1 MSEDFLTRWS
11 RRKRD
16 AVDTEQAKGPLVGPP
31 VGPHVGAPGERDIIP
46 ENAVFENVTPSVDGS
61 EKATPPESAFDLK
74 SLPPIES
81 ITAATD
87 IRPFLAP
94 GVPAE
99 IARAALR
106 RAWSAD
112 PRVRD
117 FVGLA
122 DYDWDYHTPGSAA
135 GFGPL
140 EMTDELRRMVARILG
155 DIVDTDAP
163 ERSDQ
168 PATGTQRVEEP
179 SRPAGEAKRVA
190 ALDEGITE
198 PRNGPQDRVGS
209 VTVTETTASAALQ
222 NETSRDQPSRSPIR
236 RGHGRALPK

>member
-1 MSEDFLTRWS
+1 MNEDFLTRWS

-16 AVDTEQAKGPLVGPP
+16 PTETEQAKVPQ
-31 VGPHVGAPGERDIIP
+31 VGAPGEYDKIAENAIP
-46 ENAVFENVTPSVDGS
+46 ENAKSVEPVDAI
-61 EKATPPESAFDLK
+61 EPTFDLK
-74 SLPPIES
+74 SLPSVES

-94 GVPAE
+94 GVPVE

-112 PRVRD
+112 RRIRD

-140 EMTDELRRMVARILG
+140 EMTDELRQMVARIRG
-155 DIVDTDAP
+155 DIVDTDTSKKP
-163 ERSDQ
+163 GE
-168 PATGTQRVEEP
+168 PTTGTECMEESLP
-179 SRPAGEAKRVA
+179 LGAEAKSVVA
-190 ALDEGITE
+190 GNKIPPLDLPVDHT
-198 PRNGPQDRVGS
+198 GS
-209 VTVTETTASAALQ
+209 VTETTASAALQ
-222 NETSRDQPSRSPIR
+222 HVTPQDQAPRSPIR

>member
-16 AVDTEQAKGPLVGPP
+16 PTETEQTNS
-31 VGPHVGAPGERDIIP
+31 APNERDTIAEAAI
-46 ENAVFENVTPSVDGS
+46 
-61 EKATPPESAFDLK
+61 PESAKSVEAIEPPPEPPFDLK
-74 SLPPIES
+74 NLPSIES

-94 GVPAE
+94 GVPAD

-106 RAWSAD
+106 RAWSSD
-112 PRVRD
+112 PRIRD

-140 EMTDELRRMVARILG
+140 EMTDELRRMVARIMG
-155 DIVDTDAP
+155 DVVDTDTPETVRKPASGIECVEETPPPRAEADPPGAP
-163 ERSDQ
+163 GERMQ
-168 PATGTQRVEEP
+168 PAEFHSNQGSATTLDMTA
-179 SRPAGEAKRVA
+179 SA
-190 ALDEGITE
+190 ASQHTT
-198 PRNGPQDRVGS
+198 PQDRVRQLA
-209 VTVTETTASAALQ
+209 E
-222 NETSRDQPSRSPIR
+222 R
-236 RGHGRALPK
+236 RGHGTALPK

>member
-16 AVDTEQAKGPLVGPP
+16 ALETEQAES
-31 VGPHVGAPGERDIIP
+31 APGEPDTHPGEAVP
-46 ENAVFENVTPSVDGS
+46 ENAAPVEAIKPV
-61 EKATPPESAFDLK
+61 TPPEPAFDLK

-94 GVPAE
+94 GVPLE

-106 RAWSAD
+106 RAWSSD
-112 PRVRD
+112 PRIRD

-140 EMTDELRRMVARILG
+140 EMTDELRQMVARIMGDNLG
-155 DIVDTDAP
+155 HTADTDTPEKARAAGAGEETQPPRVEANPLGAP
-163 ERSDQ
+163 REGMQ
-168 PATGTQRVEEP
+168 PAE
-179 SRPAGEAKRVA
+179 SHSNHEASA
-190 ALDEGITE
+190 PALD
-198 PRNGPQDRVGS
+198 
-209 VTVTETTASAALQ
+209 TTAAAALQ
-222 NETSRDQPSRSPIR
+222 HTTPRDHIIRSPER
-236 RGHGRALPK
+236 RGHGSALPK

>member
-1 MSEDFLTRWS
+1 MSEDFLKRWS

-16 AVDTEQAKGPLVGPP
+16 VAEAEQAKPEDSAHESAAPTGDERSIEP
-31 VGPHVGAPGERDIIP
+31 VE
-46 ENAVFENVTPSVDGS
+46 AVEPA
-61 EKATPPESAFDLK
+61 KPPEFDLK
-74 SLPPIES
+74 ELPPIES

-94 GVPAE
+94 GVPVD

-112 PRVRD
+112 PRIRD

-122 DYDWDYHTPGSAA
+122 DYDWDYHAVGGAA

-140 EMTDELRRMVARILG
+140 EMTDELRRAVARILG
-155 DIVDTDAP
+155 
-163 ERSDQ
+163 
-168 PATGTQRVEEP
+168 
-179 SRPAGEAKRVA
+179 
-190 ALDEGITE
+190 GITE
-198 PRNGPQDRVGS
+198 GDAAADAGRTVGTESTKESRVSGGEVEAAPTALPHGPDGRSFDRPGQAVPA
-209 VTVTETTASAALQ
+209 TVLAPSDTAFAVLQHEGHPGDVHRTTL
-222 NETSRDQPSRSPIR
+222 R

>member
-16 AVDTEQAKGPLVGPP
+16 VTETEQAKAS
-31 VGPHVGAPGERDIIP
+31 HVSAPGEHDAI
-46 ENAVFENVTPSVDGS
+46 A
-61 EKATPPESAFDLK
+61 EKAIRDNAKPVEPVDAIEPPAFDPK

-94 GVPAE
+94 GVPAD
-99 IARAALR
+99 IVRAALR
-106 RAWSAD
+106 RAWSSD
-112 PRVRD
+112 PRIRD

-155 DIVDTDAP
+155 DIVHTETP
-163 ERSDQ
+163 KGPGE
-168 PATGTQRVEEP
+168 PATGTECVEETRALETKAKP
-179 SRPAGEAKRVA
+179 VASGSILPPPPTPVMDRTVSAIALETPAS
-190 ALDEGITE
+190 T
-198 PRNGPQDRVGS
+198 
-209 VTVTETTASAALQ
+209 ALQ
-222 NETSRDQPSRSPIR
+222 QDQPTRSPMR

>member
-16 AVDTEQAKGPLVGPP
+16 GGETEQAKS
-31 VGPHVGAPGERDIIP
+31 APGERDTIA
-46 ENAVFENVTPSVDGS
+46 ENATPLVQESDR
-61 EKATPPESAFDLK
+61 AAPPEPVFDLK
-74 SLPPIES
+74 NLPPIES

-94 GVPAE
+94 GVPGE

-112 PRVRD
+112 PRIRE

-140 EMTDELRRMVARILG
+140 EMTDELRQMVARIVG
-155 DIVDTDAP
+155 DIVDTDASKSAG
-163 ERSDQ
+163 E
-168 PATGTQRVEEP
+168 PATGTERLEEP
-179 SRPAGEAKRVA
+179 PPPASEAKHA
-190 ALDEGITE
+190 SALADGIKEPLRGPASRTE
-198 PRNGPQDRVGS
+198 PV
-209 VTVTETTASAALQ
+209 VAEATASAALQ
-222 NETSRDQPSRSPIR
+222 HASPQSQTRQPPIR

>member
-16 AVDTEQAKGPLVGPP
+16 AVETEQAKG
-31 VGPHVGAPGERDIIP
+31 APAEHDVILGDAIP
-46 ENAVFENVTPSVDGS
+46 ENAVETIES
-61 EKATPPESAFDLK
+61 ATPPAFDLK
-74 SLPPIES
+74 DLPPIES

-94 GVPAE
+94 GVPVE

-112 PRVRD
+112 PRIRD

-140 EMTDELRRMVARILG
+140 EMTDELRRMVAQILG
-155 DIVDTDAP
+155 EIVDTDT
-163 ERSDQ
+163 SDKAGE
-168 PATGTQRVEEP
+168 PATGAECVDE
-179 SRPAGEAKRVA
+179 SRALGAEAKRLSPGDREQPLAPSSDAPRSAAAGEPTVAEPA
-190 ALDEGITE
+190 ALLHGIPE
-198 PRNGPQDRVGS
+198 DRG
-209 VTVTETTASAALQ
+209 
-222 NETSRDQPSRSPIR
+222 SRSQPR
-236 RGHGRALPK
+236 RGHGRALPR

>member
-1 MSEDFLTRWS
+1 MSEDFLKRWS

-16 AVDTEQAKGPLVGPP
+16 AAEAEQIERP
-31 VGPHVGAPGERDIIP
+31 VPDGTSPVSAAPAGRSIEP
-46 ENAVFENVTPSVDGS
+46 VEAVKPVEPR
-61 EKATPPESAFDLK
+61 EFDLK
-74 SLPPIES
+74 DLPPIDS

-94 GVPAE
+94 GVPVD

-112 PRVRD
+112 RRIRD

-122 DYDWDYHTPGSAA
+122 DYDWDYHAVGGAA

-140 EMTDELRRMVARILG
+140 EMTDELRRAVARIVG
-155 DIVDTDAP
+155 EIADAGTA
-163 ERSDQ
+163 ERS
-168 PATGTQRVEEP
+168 GTELPEESQVSGTKAEP
-179 SRPAGEAKRVA
+179 SPGAV
-190 ALDEGITE
+190 
-198 PRNGPQDRVGS
+198 PHSPDRGS
-209 VTVTETTASAALQ
+209 PDRLSQTPPTTDLETPHTAFAVVQ
-222 NETSRDQPSRSPIR
+222 HEEVRRTPPR

>member
-16 AVDTEQAKGPLVGPP
+16 VTETEQVKVP
-31 VGPHVGAPGERDIIP
+31 VVNAPGEHDAIVEKAIP
-46 ENAVFENVTPSVDGS
+46 ENAKSVEQGDVIES
-61 EKATPPESAFDLK
+61 PEPTFDLK

-94 GVPAE
+94 GVPAD

-106 RAWSAD
+106 RAWSSD
-112 PRVRD
+112 PRIRD

-155 DIVDTDAP
+155 DIVDTDTSK
-163 ERSDQ
+163 RSGE
-168 PATGTQRVEEP
+168 PATGTECAEESVP
-179 SRPAGEAKRVA
+179 LGAEAKLAAPSNSIPPSPTPRV
-190 ALDEGITE
+190 
-198 PRNGPQDRVGS
+198 DRTAPV
-209 VTVTETTASAALQ
+209 VAVETAVSTAVQHETLQ
-222 NETSRDQPSRSPIR
+222 DQPPRSPVR

>member
-16 AVDTEQAKGPLVGPP
+16 PTETEQTNS
-31 VGPHVGAPGERDIIP
+31 APNERDTIAEAAI
-46 ENAVFENVTPSVDGS
+46 
-61 EKATPPESAFDLK
+61 PESAKSVEAIEPPPEPPFDLK
-74 SLPPIES
+74 NLPSIES

-94 GVPAE
+94 GVPAD

-106 RAWSAD
+106 RAWSSD
-112 PRVRD
+112 PRIRD

-140 EMTDELRRMVARILG
+140 EMTDELRRMVARIMG
-155 DIVDTDAP
+155 DIVDTDTPEIAREPASGIECVEETRPPRAEADPPGAP
-163 ERSDQ
+163 GERMQ
-168 PATGTQRVEEP
+168 PAEFHSNQGSAT
-179 SRPAGEAKRVA
+179 
-190 ALDEGITE
+190 ALDM
-198 PRNGPQDRVGS
+198 
-209 VTVTETTASAALQ
+209 TASAASQ
-222 NETSRDQPSRSPIR
+222 HATPQDDVPRSHER
-236 RGHGRALPK
+236 RGHGSALPK

>member
-16 AVDTEQAKGPLVGPP
+16 AGEAEQAKS
-31 VGPHVGAPGERDIIP
+31 APSERDAIP
-46 ENAVFENVTPSVDGS
+46 ENAVPEQETPFAEESGAARSS
-61 EKATPPESAFDLK
+61 EPVFDLK
-74 SLPPIES
+74 NLPPIES
-81 ITAATD
+81 ITEATD

-94 GVPAE
+94 GVPVD

-112 PRVRD
+112 PRIRD

-140 EMTDELRRMVARILG
+140 EMTDELRRMVARIVG
-155 DIVDTDAP
+155 DIVDSDAP
-163 ERSDQ
+163 DKAGE
-168 PATGTQRVEEP
+168 PATGSESLDESSALRT
-179 SRPAGEAKRVA
+179 EAKGLSVGDPEQLPAPASDASPPATAGGPPVA
-190 ALDEGITE
+190 E
-198 PRNGPQDRVGS
+198 
-209 VTVTETTASAALQ
+209 SAAVQ
-222 NETSRDQPSRSPIR
+222 RGIPEDQGTRSQPK
-236 RGHGRALPK
+236 RGHGRALPR

>member
-16 AVDTEQAKGPLVGPP
+16 ALETEQAES
-31 VGPHVGAPGERDIIP
+31 APGEPDTHPGEAVP
-46 ENAVFENVTPSVDGS
+46 ENAAPVEAIKPV
-61 EKATPPESAFDLK
+61 TPPEPAFDLK

-94 GVPAE
+94 GVPLE

-106 RAWSAD
+106 RAWSSD
-112 PRVRD
+112 PRIRD

-155 DIVDTDAP
+155 DIVDTDTP
-163 ERSDQ
+163 KKPGE
-168 PATGTQRVEEP
+168 PATGTECLEESVP
-179 SRPAGEAKRVA
+179 IGAAAKPGVPGNEIPPLLDPAM
-190 ALDEGITE
+190 
-198 PRNGPQDRVGS
+198 DR
-209 VTVTETTASAALQ
+209 
-222 NETSRDQPSRSPIR
+222 
-236 RGHGRALPK
+236 

>member
-1 MSEDFLTRWS
+1 MNEDFLKRWS

-16 AVDTEQAKGPLVGPP
+16 AAEAEQAEHP
-31 VGPHVGAPGERDIIP
+31 VPERT
-46 ENAVFENVTPSVDGS
+46 A
-61 EKATPPESAFDLK
+61 PESAAPAGNDRSIEPVEAVKSVEPLEFDLK
-74 SLPPIES
+74 DLPPIES

-94 GVPAE
+94 DVPVD

-112 PRVRD
+112 RRIRD

-122 DYDWDYHTPGSAA
+122 DYDWDYHAVGGAA

-140 EMTDELRRMVARILG
+140 EMTDELRQAVARIVG
-155 DIVDTDAP
+155 EIADASTAASSG
-163 ERSDQ
+163 ERI
-168 PATGTQRVEEP
+168 AGTESVEESQVSSAEVEGTP
-179 SRPAGEAKRVA
+179 TALPHDSDGRLLDRQCDA
-190 ALDEGITE
+190 A
-198 PRNGPQDRVGS
+198 S
-209 VTVTETTASAALQ
+209 ATVLESPDTTFAALQ
-222 NETSRDQPSRSPIR
+222 HEGRPNEVRRTTHR

>member
-16 AVDTEQAKGPLVGPP
+16 ALDDEQAKA
-31 VGPHVGAPGERDIIP
+31 APGNHDAIPANAVP
-46 ENAVFENVTPSVDGS
+46 ENTTPVEGS
-61 EKATPPESAFDLK
+61 KRATPPEPVFDLK

-94 GVPAE
+94 AVPLE

-112 PRVRD
+112 PRIRN

-155 DIVDTDAP
+155 DM
-163 ERSDQ
+163 
-168 PATGTQRVEEP
+168 VETNISEGPREP
-179 SRPAGEAKRVA
+179 
-190 ALDEGITE
+190 
-198 PRNGPQDRVGS
+198 
-209 VTVTETTASAALQ
+209 TASAECVEESPSGAEAKHVASGDSVQPAPELPVDCTESVTTAAALQ
-222 NETSRDQPSRSPIR
+222 HATPQGKPPPTR

>member
-11 RRKRD
+11 RRKHD
-16 AVDTEQAKGPLVGPP
+16 AVETEQAKS
-31 VGPHVGAPGERDIIP
+31 APGERDTIAEDAIL
-46 ENAVFENVTPSVDGS
+46 ENATPV
-61 EKATPPESAFDLK
+61 EPVEAIEPATPPVFDIK

-94 GVPAE
+94 GVPLE

-112 PRVRD
+112 PRIRD

-122 DYDWDYHTPGSAA
+122 DYDWDFHTPGSAA

-140 EMTDELRRMVARILG
+140 EMTDELRRMVARIVG
-155 DIVDTDAP
+155 EIVDSDAP
-163 ERSDQ
+163 DRAGE
-168 PATGTQRVEEP
+168 PATGTECVEE
-179 SRPAGEAKRVA
+179 SPALGAEAKRVA
-190 ALDEGITE
+190 APGGDVQQLDL
-198 PRNGPQDRVGS
+198 PVDRVES
-209 VTVTETTASAALQ
+209 VVVVETTASAALQ
-222 NETSRDQPSRSPIR
+222 HETSPDQAARSPIR